1 MSITLAAPP
10 TQLARLRAPR
20 AALLCALALA
30 VFAATFAALQAR
42 PTLAI
47 ERATGLYQPEGS
59 GAPFRW
65 TSSQAEFPLRPGA
78 GPTRLSLTLSIASW
92 PRADSLPVR
101 VETDAGP
108 LAELAVGAQPRRFQL
123 QLPPNASLLRLRA
136 PVARPPGGDWRW
148 LGVQLHQA
156 EATPSGW
163 PLRALML
170 AGLAALASLPL
181 ALGLAWAWRRGY
193 GPLVLLAALGL
204 ALRLLWLADSPP
216 LLHRDEAVSL
226 ADAWNLAQTGR
237 DHLGN
242 PLPIAAFEAY
252 GDWLSPLL
260 TYLMLPWVAL
270 FGPSPLIARA
280 VAAVCGALAVP
291 AIYGLLKDMR
301 LPVAAVCAAL
311 VAALS
316 PWQIF
321 LSRVAISPAL
331 VPATWALCLWA
342 AARLVRDGRRRDALL
357 LALAAGL
364 GLYAYPTLKLAV
376 PLLLALA
383 GLLALA
389 AHGWRPALRWWPAA
403 LLLALLW
410 SPFAY
415 STLFNPSSGARLEL
429 VSIRAGSAGEWLAA
443 WWQGYRVYFQPAF
456 YYGTAGP
463 RKIVQGMPG
472 HGSALRAEA
481 LLLLG
486 LVLLPLA
493 LLRRTRGGERHSLG
507 ETTASAAL
515 DERQTTNDKQLLH
528 ASLVIRPSSFVVGR
542 NEQPPATSWSVAA
555 LGLLLLG
562 ALLIAPFPAS
572 LTSGNPH
579 SFRAAP
585 LAPTYAIWVGLGA
598 AALWQLL
605 ARLPGRGW
613 ALGRA
618 LAALALVIALAW
630 QSGAWYTR
638 LLNDY
643 PTPAT
648 NTWFFADQELEAM
661 RLVAARAPGY
671 DEVWLDTS
679 SVGRPYI
686 FLLLAQ
692 ALPPAESQALIEV
705 ERRPPEINRVLRMGR
720 YRFTDFAPQ
729 GVPWN
734 LPAAE
739 ALPTRNGGPGY
750 LLQEWQH
757 EGRRILLVR
766 SMTTELGN
774 YEDDS
779 P

>member
-1 MSITLAAPP
+1 MSITLQAPP
-10 TQLARLRAPR
+10 TSLSHLRAPR

-30 VFAATFAALQAR
+30 VFAATFAALRAQ

-47 ERATGLYQPEGS
+47 ERASGLYQPEG
-59 GAPFRW
+59 GPTPFQW
-65 TSSQAEFPLRPGA
+65 TSSLAEFPLRPGA
-78 GPTRLSLTLSIASW
+78 GPTRLALTLSIASW
-92 PRADSLPVR
+92 PRASSLPVR

-136 PVARPPGGDWRW
+136 PVARPPGDDWRW
-148 LGVQLHQA
+148 LGVQLHQVEVA
-156 EATPSGW
+156 RSGW
-163 PLRALML
+163 PLRALGL
-170 AGLAALASLPL
+170 AALAALASLPL

-193 GPLVLLAALGL
+193 GPLVLLTALGL

-216 LLHRDEAVSL
+216 LMHRDEAVSL

-270 FGPSPLIARA
+270 FGPSPLVARA

-331 VPATWALCLWA
+331 VPAAWALCLWA

-364 GLYAYPTLKLAV
+364 GLYAYPTFKLAV
-376 PLLLALA
+376 PLLAALA

-429 VSIRAGSAGEWLAA
+429 VSIRAGSPGEWLAT
-443 WWQGYRVYFQPAF
+443 WWQGYRVYFQPTF
-456 YYGTAGP
+456 YYGAVGP
-463 RKIVQGMPG
+463 RKIVQGVPG
-472 HGSALRAEA
+472 HGSALPAEA

-493 LLRRTRGGERHSLG
+493 LLRRAATDDRPPTADAGQPSAERLSGVGE
-507 ETTASAAL
+507 
-515 DERQTTNDKQLLH
+515 
-528 ASLVIRPSSFVVGR
+528 P
-542 NEQPPATSWSVAA
+542 WSVVRRRWFAFA
-555 LGLLLLG
+555 SPGSFLPIGLLLLG

-585 LAPTYAIWVGLGA
+585 LAPIYAIVVGLGA
-598 AALWQLL
+598 ATLWQLL
-605 ARLPGRGW
+605 AHLPGRGW
-613 ALGRA
+613 AIGRA
-618 LAALALVIALAW
+618 LAALALVLALAW
-630 QSGAWYTR
+630 QSGAWYSR
-638 LLNDY
+638 LLNDF
-643 PTPAT
+643 PAPAT

-757 EGRRILLVR
+757 DSRRILLVR

>member
-1 MSITLAAPP
+1 MSITLEAPP
-10 TQLARLRAPR
+10 TQLARLRVSR

-30 VFAATFAALQAR
+30 VFAATFAALQAQ

-47 ERATGLYQPEGS
+47 DRATGLYRPEGG

-78 GPTRLSLTLSIASW
+78 GPTRLTLTLSIASW
-92 PRADSLPVR
+92 PREHSLPVR

-123 QLPPNASLLRLRA
+123 QLPPGASLLRLRA
-136 PVARPPGGDWRW
+136 PVARPPGDDWRW

-163 PLRALML
+163 PIRALML

-193 GPLVLLAALGL
+193 GPLVLLTALGL

-216 LLHRDEAVSL
+216 LMHRDEAVSL

-270 FGPSPLIARA
+270 FGPSPLVARA

-342 AARLVRDGRRRDALL
+342 AARLVRAGRRRDALL

-364 GLYAYPTLKLAV
+364 GLYAYPTLKLGA
-376 PLLLALA
+376 PLLVALA

-410 SPFAY
+410 SPFVY

-486 LVLLPLA
+486 LALLPFA
-493 LLRRTRGGERHSLG
+493 LLRQPVPNDTVNKQTSRPGGKLG
-507 ETTASAAL
+507 LRVSYL
-515 DERQTTNDKQLLH
+515 MSRV
-528 ASLVIRPSSFVVGR
+528 SRSRISF
-542 NEQPPATSWSVAA
+542 
-555 LGLLLLG
+555 GLLLLG
-562 ALLIAPFPAS
+562 ALLIAPLPAS

-585 LAPTYAIWVGLGA
+585 LAPIYAICVGLGA
-598 AALWQLL
+598 ATLWQLL
-605 ARLPGRGW
+605 ARGPARGW
-613 ALGRA
+613 AIGRA
-618 LAALALVIALAW
+618 LAALAVVIVLAW
-630 QSGAWYTR
+630 QSGAWYSR

-692 ALPPAESQALIEV
+692 ALPPAEAQALLEV

-750 LLQEWQH
+750 LLQEWQQ
-757 EGRRILLVR
+757 GSRRILLVR

-774 YEDDS
+774 YDDDS